1 LISLLQQ
8 YLTQSTASFLFS
20 GHSIMKA
27 WHKRFIYLFLIIDLT
42 ILAPGCIRLFG
53 HAGYVKETSTDRTER
68 VVGFDTAKAFE
79 NQQSKG
85 SVTT

>member
-1 LISLLQQ
+1 MGLAI
-8 YLTQSTASFLFS
+8 FVS
-20 GHSIMKA
+20 G
-27 WHKRFIYLFLIIDLT
+27 
-42 ILAPGCIRLFG
+42 CVRLFG

-85 SVTT
+85 SVVT